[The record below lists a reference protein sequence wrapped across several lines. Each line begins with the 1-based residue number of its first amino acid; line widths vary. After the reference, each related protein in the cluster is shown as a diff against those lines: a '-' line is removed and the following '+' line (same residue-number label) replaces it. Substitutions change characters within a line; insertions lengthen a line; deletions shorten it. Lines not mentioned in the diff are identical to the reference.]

1 MNPLLGFGIL
11 IAIPAGVL
19 AHSANP
25 SHPSASVARAVC
37 AALQAAAPAACVK
50 LVRSEPFPP
59 DESPMPKYPDAA
71 KEAHVE
77 GDVSF
82 HFEVGSGCA
91 TEEITIDDG
100 PEMLRKPVE
109 DAVKDWKYC
118 GVPEGQEIH
127 ATIAFRLNC
136 PTK

>member
-1 MNPLLGFGIL
+1 MKPLFGIGVL
-11 IAIPAGVL
+11 CVVAAGVTVHTAEPVQPL
-19 AHSANP
+19 RE
-25 SHPSASVARAVC
+25 SVV
-37 AALQAAAPAACVK
+37 AAIVSDACVK

-59 DESPMPKYPDAA
+59 DESPMPKYPEAA

-77 GDVSF
+77 GDVLV

-91 TEEITIDDG
+91 SDEITVDDG
-100 PEMLRKPVE
+100 PEMLRQPVE

-136 PTK
+136 PAK